1 MLLEIINKILLIL
14 LVMSALNILRHVYY
28 FIQAWVKSTTE
39 APQKYFLNRNSL
51 YMLGVSIGYV
61 MMAIIDG
68 ILIK

>member
-1 MLLEIINKILLIL
+1 
-14 LVMSALNILRHVYY
+14 MSALNILRHVYY